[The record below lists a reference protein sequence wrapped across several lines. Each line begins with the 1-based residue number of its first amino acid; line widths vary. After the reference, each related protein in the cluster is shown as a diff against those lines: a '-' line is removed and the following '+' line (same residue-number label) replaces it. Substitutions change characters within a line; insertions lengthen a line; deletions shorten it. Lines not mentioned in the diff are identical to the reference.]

1 MNIDVQIT
9 SILILNCLTS
19 YLKYAHAQCVIY
31 ATNFYLFLIL
41 DLINTF
47 FQSKHVWRQFNNSNT
62 KIGLSV
68 FFFNFKCM

>member
-47 FQSKHVWRQFNNSNT
+47 FQSKHV
-62 KIGLSV
+62 
-68 FFFNFKCM
+68 